1 MLVFDLFL
9 ASRFEKVIKKNPTV
23 IESSTRTIDDGDNK
37 QIITTKDMYVY
48 VPKRFEEVGMVKI
61 EDSFR
66 TMGMAAIVVGDN
78 YAVLSVPTFLSF
90 APTSIGSVT
99 IGEDE
104 YFELLF
110 ETNSVF
116 IESTR
121 CFKDSSNAYLLFNE
135 FIAKPNMCS
144 FFSYNDALLC
154 MVKLGSLAKLS
165 LDKTNV
171 ATEIIIATIARYDQ
185 DLNISLRQAL
195 AKDPKAQPVFIG
207 LRNIQ
212 YGVTNLPTAIMG
224 SYSDVGID
232 SLLVNPAKK
241 VEEYERLLRS

>member
-1 MLVFDLFL
+1 
-9 ASRFEKVIKKNPTV
+9 
-23 IESSTRTIDDGDNK
+23 
-37 QIITTKDMYVY
+37 
-48 VPKRFEEVGMVKI
+48 
-61 EDSFR
+61 
-66 TMGMAAIVVGDN
+66 
-78 YAVLSVPTFLSF
+78 
-90 APTSIGSVT
+90 
-99 IGEDE
+99 
-104 YFELLF
+104 
-110 ETNSVF
+110 
-116 IESTR
+116 
-121 CFKDSSNAYLLFNE
+121 
-135 FIAKPNMCS
+135 MCS

-154 MVKLGSLAKLS
+154 MMKLGSLAKLS